1 MCIRDRTQSDASWTR
16 STCLAVSS
24 STCFMCI
31 RSSRSTADLIQ
42 PPHAAPAA
50 TSPRGRRRRRRRRRR
65 PPARRRRRRRR
76 RRPRGDVA
84 AGAACG
90 GCMRSAVDRED
101 LMHMKHVELLTA
113 KQVERV
119 HEASLWVLENV
130 GILAH
135 HPPAR
140 EVFKAHGCSV
150 DADGLVKFPPEVVG
164 TYMQACPT
172 SFTFRGRD
180 PQYDRTIPD
189 CGPVVVTGSSAP
201 NVVDPVT
208 GVERRATSTD
218 IANIAHLINELKG
231 FDIFSISTLADDAP
245 SGQFS
250 LSRFYPALK
259 NCLKP
264 VRSNTP
270 I

>member
-1 MCIRDRTQSDASWTR
+1 
-16 STCLAVSS
+16 
-24 STCFMCI
+24 
-31 RSSRSTADLIQ
+31 
-42 PPHAAPAA
+42 
-50 TSPRGRRRRRRRRRR
+50 
-65 PPARRRRRRRR
+65 
-76 RRPRGDVA
+76 
-84 AGAACG
+84 
-90 GCMRSAVDRED
+90 
-101 LMHMKHVELLTA
+101 MHMKHVELLTA

-189 CGPVVVTGSSAP
+189 CCLLY
-201 NVVDPVT
+201 
-208 GVERRATSTD
+208 TSD
-218 IANIAHLINELKG
+218 A
-231 FDIFSISTLADDAP
+231 ADDLTRVDL
-245 SGQFS
+245 GG
-250 LSRFYPALK
+250 RRIIK
-259 NCLKP
+259 
-264 VRSNTP
+264 
-270 I
+270 